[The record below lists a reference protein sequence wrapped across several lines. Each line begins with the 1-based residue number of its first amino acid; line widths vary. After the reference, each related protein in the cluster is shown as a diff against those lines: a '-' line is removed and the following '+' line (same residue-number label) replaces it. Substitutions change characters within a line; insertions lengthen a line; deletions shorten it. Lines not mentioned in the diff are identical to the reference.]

1 MMRLNGTMQDANES
15 WTRLDPAPSRF
26 FVFFSFFLF
35 LFRLSACGVCV
46 LVFLAAS
53 HESKISF
60 IENEQIFR
68 NLVST

>member
-1 MMRLNGTMQDANES
+1 
-15 WTRLDPAPSRF
+15 
-26 FVFFSFFLF
+26 
-35 LFRLSACGVCV
+35 VCV